1 MAEPRFAL
9 GHLVATPGAVGA
21 FTQAGE
27 QPAAFIRRHAAGD
40 WGDLDREDR
49 EENERSIKEGLRI
62 LSSYRLSDGTKI
74 YVITEADRS
83 STCVLLPEEY

>member
-1 MAEPRFAL
+1 MAKPRFAL
-9 GHLVATPGAVGA
+9 GYVVATPGAVKA
-21 FTQAGE
+21 FSRTGE
-27 QPAAFIRRHAAGD
+27 EARSFINRHAAGD
-40 WGDLDREDR
+40 WGDLDREDTA
-49 EENERSIKEGLRI
+49 ENELSVSQGFRI